1 MSVESELIRQVNLLR
16 KDPAGFASKIN
27 ASKTYF
33 VNGGNIWKHPD
44 AKAGIKTEEGPKAY
58 DEAINF
64 LKTKAVAV
72 AALTPSKGLNKI
84 AADFLTEFLRS
95 ARTVPELTP
104 SKGLS
109 RIAGDFL
116 VQYQSDANAN
126 VEMDSI
132 IDKYGKFTGNF
143 RRLIEFGGINAEQSI
158 INLVVSDGDKSRG
171 HREALLA
178 DNLNVIGVAHGTHD
192 VYRNCSVIVAATQF
206 ENTYDS
212 NAYYT

>member
-44 AKAGIKTEEGPKAY
+44 AKAGIKTEEGPAAY
-58 DEAINF
+58 EEAIR
-64 LKTKAVAV
+64 
-72 AALTPSKGLNKI
+72 
-84 AADFLTEFLRS
+84 FLRS
-95 ARTVPELTP
+95 ARPVPELTP

-212 NAYYT
+212 NDRY